1 MQWSVS
7 SPMNHWYLNSA
18 YSLKKREKKVNK
30 QAKLYSTTMYTAPR
44 VKERAG
50 AMMTWWRERAWN
62 RDSSETRV
70 LLGTETWA
78 IAVHRKSLEE
88 ERKEE
93 EEEETLHQKK
103 RKQKWRQRHRE
114 EEHGYKRT
122 DVGAIFS
129 YRLEAE
135 WRKSQRFHCHTDFPL
150 GPSRA
155 ISFLLTATLLL
166 LLFHLIPL
174 FLPCT
179 VNLIFLRL

>member
-1 MQWSVS
+1 
-7 SPMNHWYLNSA
+7 
-18 YSLKKREKKVNK
+18 
-30 QAKLYSTTMYTAPR
+30 MYTAPR

-50 AMMTWWRERAWN
+50 AMMKGKGVKQRLQWN
-62 RDSSETRV
+62 KSPSWHRDLSYSWPQKESR
-70 LLGTETWA
+70 GG
-78 IAVHRKSLEE
+78 EE
-88 ERKEE
+88 GGGGGRDAPPE
-93 EEEETLHQKK
+93 K

-114 EEHGYKRT
+114 EEHGYRRT

-129 YRLEAE
+129 HRLEAE

-150 GPSRA
+150 GPSCA
-155 ISFLLTATLLL
+155 ISFLLTATLLLL